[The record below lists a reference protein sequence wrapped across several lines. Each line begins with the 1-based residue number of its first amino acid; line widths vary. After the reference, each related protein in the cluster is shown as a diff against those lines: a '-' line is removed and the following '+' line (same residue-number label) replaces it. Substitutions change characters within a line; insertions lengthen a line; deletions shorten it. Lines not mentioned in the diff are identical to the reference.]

1 MKNKIKILVL
11 AVTSIVIS
19 CNNPKVNEGEKELSE
34 IILKENNGEDNTC
47 LMAYA
52 DKYDEL
58 FTLDDAVKIT
68 GFTKADVETEYSKI
82 MKNNTYHD
90 ISYKWESTRI
100 KMVKVAN
107 MEVKVPMKNLIEVSG
122 IEAKTAEAFKRD
134 FSLKTDAEITE
145 MNKNMNKAV
154 DDAYEGKSESETA
167 NKAMAKVK
175 EMGQIKE
182 DVKAITGNM
191 QDNAFSKV
199 LKAYQPVENLADAAS
214 WNTFEQRLYVLK
226 NGVKFQVTAD
236 LSDDTN
242 FNKGKA
248 IEAAKLILA
257 KCQQSK

>member
-1 MKNKIKILVL
+1 MKQLKNRIWVLVGLLAFAVACNNSKIK
-11 AVTSIVIS
+11 
-19 CNNPKVNEGEKELSE
+19 EGEKELSE
-34 IILKENNGEDNTC
+34 IIPEENKGGNNAC

-68 GFTKADVETEYSKI
+68 GFAKADAETEYSKI
-82 MKNNTYHD
+82 MKNTAYHNITYQWG
-90 ISYKWESTRI
+90 SSRMKMI
-100 KMVKVAN
+100 KVSN
-107 MEVKVPMKNLIEVSG
+107 MEVEVPVKNLIEVSG
-122 IEAKTAEAFKRD
+122 IEAKTAETFKRD
-134 FSLKTDAEITE
+134 FSLKTDAEIAE
-145 MNKNMNKAV
+145 MNKNMNKAM
-154 DDAYEGKSESETA
+154 DDAFEGKSESDAA
-167 NKAMAKVK
+167 NKAMVKVK
-175 EMGQIKE
+175 EMGQSKE
-182 DVKAITGNM
+182 NVKAITGNM

-214 WNTFEQRLYVLK
+214 WNTFEHRLYVLK

-257 KCQQSK
+257 KCE